1 MDIYSPSIADIVN
14 MRPDEPSPLM
24 TKQGLMPTTG
34 DSFQLNFRLMK
45 RGSIQKNAKEEN
57 GEVSVERLLEDKRTL
72 FRHIAKVEIKMRAKE
87 HEIRKLKQNIQEH
100 EDEVGPLRQQNKLLK
115 LQMRNQ
121 PKMLVLSPEREYG
134 HTRSSVQ
141 KGTPTGSASTS
152 ALNSPRE
159 RSLSARHLAEEQQL
173 RSRVKELE
181 ARNAEL
187 QAACAKLQASAGA
200 VGDNSSSSSSSSPS
214 SSSQKK
220 PAALSKETVAAATKP
235 LESKIVDLEN
245 RLSVEERMKKDAIKK
260 NLAYKAQIDTME
272 KKMQEMERKHQDDLD
287 RYVEQIR
294 LLVGGGE
301 QDAAPDT

>member
-45 RGSIQKNAKEEN
+45 RGSIQKNVKEEN

-72 FRHIAKVEIKMRAKE
+72 FRHIAKVEIKLRAKE

-100 EDEVGPLRQQNKLLK
+100 EDEVEPLRRQNKLLK
-115 LQMRNQ
+115 QQMRNQ

-134 HTRSSVQ
+134 HTRSSIQ
-141 KGTPTGSASTS
+141 KGTPTGSASAS

-173 RSRVKELE
+173 RSRVKALE
-181 ARNAEL
+181 ALNAEL
-187 QAACAKLQASAGA
+187 QAECAKLQTSAGT
-200 VGDNSSSSSSSSPS
+200 VGDNASSSSPS
-214 SSSQKK
+214 PQKK
-220 PAALSKETVAAATKP
+220 PAALSEDTVAAATKP

-301 QDAAPDT
+301 SDTAPDT